1 MELIYIYIENYRN
14 YSNIEIPISGK
25 FNVKF
30 DMSINKMIFEKNK
43 EYVDIYPEYIT
54 DINVIVGKN
63 SVGKTN
69 LLDLIGMKID
79 DRNKKSEEMEVIFKK
94 KNGFVHKIPDD
105 IKDIRYYAK
114 YFLVYYMGIKDGK
127 ELFCFEG
134 NFVDYIN
141 KLLGIEIEFTN
152 YFKSKSWFW
161 VVCSYEKGVLKFE
174 YDVNK
179 RFGKYK
185 IDSNARIYGD
195 YRTEQDKLAVIY
207 FKEKFNSEIYNII
220 SFKPKDDYKIC
231 IPRRICKLTSNLW
244 NEKIKVLIKILNKDN
259 RTMFSDKEYKLRIKY
274 YKVTDIFLEEDE
286 KVEFPKLNKFLS
298 KEEYNKCAVIENFIK
313 YTYFTQKVN
322 QKIKWEEINDIVN
335 NKNIEEKNYD
345 TIIEYYKNIY
355 KVILKIFD
363 EDVRKISNEQ
373 FREFIKVL
381 NNKKIYI
388 NEEEIVITIDKN
400 TIFEEIEEVI
410 KVLLDGNYE
419 KTVFKDSF
427 SIFSDFFDVYL
438 EKLSDG
444 ESANL
449 GMYSAIYEQLQNI
462 NFMYG
467 KEKFILLF
475 DEPEKNMHPEL
486 AKNFIKDIINFLG
499 EISNDR
505 KFQII
510 ISTHSP
516 FILSDVL
523 SYNILLLDKNEEG
536 MCQVE
541 KCKFSTFSANI
552 HDILSKN
559 FFLDYT
565 MGAYS
570 KDIIDKVIKFL
581 YKDDNTLNIEQ
592 VKCVISNIGEP
603 ILKNKLESRFYE
615 LYGNKKNDLSD
626 IISRVNNSESI
637 DGALKADILRI
648 LKKREN

>member
-14 YSNIEIPISGK
+14 YNNIEIPISGK
-25 FNVKF
+25 FNIKF
-30 DMSINKMIFEKNK
+30 DMSRNKMFFEKNK

-94 KNGFVHKIPDD
+94 KKGLGYKIPDD

-141 KLLGIEIEFTN
+141 NLLGIKIEHTN
-152 YFKSKSWFW
+152 YFKSKNWFC

-174 YDVNK
+174 YDINA
-179 RFGKYK
+179 RFGEYK
-185 IDSNARIYGD
+185 IDSGARIYGD
-195 YRTEQDKLAVIY
+195 YRTEQDKLAVVF
-207 FKEKFNSEIYNII
+207 FKEKFNSEIYNRI

-231 IPRRICKLTSNLW
+231 IPRRICKLNSNLW
-244 NEKIKVLIKILNKDN
+244 FEKIKVLIKLLNKDN

-274 YKVTDIFLEEDE
+274 YKVEDIFLDE
-286 KVEFPKLNKFLS
+286 NEIIKLPKLSDFLS
-298 KEEYNKCAVIENFIK
+298 KEDYKKCDIIEN
-313 YTYFTQKVN
+313 
-322 QKIKWEEINDIVN
+322 INDIVKV
-335 NKNIEEKNYD
+335 KNIEEKNYD
-345 TIIEYYKNIY
+345 AVVEYYKKIY
-355 KVILKIFD
+355 KSILKSFD
-363 EDVRKISNEQ
+363 DEEIYEIAYPQ
-373 FREFIKVL
+373 FEEFIKVL
-381 NNKKIYI
+381 NNKKIHI
-388 NEEEIVITIDKN
+388 HDGEIIITIDKN
-400 TIFEEIEEVI
+400 TIIEEIEDVI
-410 KVLLDGNYE
+410 KVLLDAGYE
-419 KTVFKDSF
+419 KGVFHNSF
-427 SIFSDFFDVYL
+427 SIFYKFFDVYIDR
-438 EKLSDG
+438 LSDG
-444 ESANL
+444 EFSNL
-449 GMYSAIYEQLQNI
+449 GMYSAIYEQIQNI

-486 AKNFIKDIINFLG
+486 ARNFIKDIINFLG
-499 EISNDR
+499 EFSNDR

-523 SYNILLLDKNEEG
+523 NYNILLLNKNKEG

-559 FFLDYT
+559 FFMDYT

-581 YKDDNTLNIEQ
+581 YKDDNTLNSEQ

-615 LYGNKKNDLSD
+615 LYPEQKNNLYLNIIKKISKEIENIELIDNVSKMDLLKNVELLKKE
-626 IISRVNNSESI
+626 IE
-637 DGALKADILRI
+637 KADV
-648 LKKREN
+648 RE